1 MDIRFFNFYSS
12 LHEMTAN
19 QQYIMIRSRLLLP
32 LDEELGLETRIEDGY
47 LLTEGAII
55 KEVGPYR
62 PEIGERIIRTYGE
75 KLRIIGTDQDGHP
88 AGWEIPCLNGVILPG
103 FVKAHG
109 HDIQSGYIGIAK
121 DESLLDWL
129 DHAVSPFFH
138 FLDES
143 KEDLREHL
151 GVTPYLLASLKDRLD
166 DIYYGI
172 TSSLNHICHF
182 NRENLP
188 DLVES
193 NTRAGTRMVAALGC
207 KDRAFEPIF
216 LDTIEEVISRLDECV
231 AAFGGVERFR
241 IIPGPDQVFSNSEKM
256 LKAVKAWARDHDT
269 LIHIHSSEEPANTRR
284 FYRKYL
290 SSPVQYLHRAG
301 LMDENMMLVHQVN
314 NTPVDLAIIRET
326 GAGVVH
332 NPLANT
338 ILGSGMPPIVEMME
352 MKIPVAIST
361 DGSGSGDS
369 QNILAAGRLAS
380 QYQKAL
386 HQDARLLPAQKVL
399 EMITVVPAKMLR
411 LNCGSLREGKDA
423 DLILIDLSRPN
434 LTPTRSDNVVENLI
448 WASDGS
454 EVRWVIVDG
463 KILKDDYRFITL
475 DEEKV
480 RNDLQELS
488 QLFFLHSKKNSPD
501 KVANEGN

>member
-1 MDIRFFNFYSS
+1 MAKTPKNI
-12 LHEMTAN
+12 L
-19 QQYIMIRSRLLLP
+19 IRSRLLLP
-32 LDEELGLETRIEDGY
+32 LDEEPGLETKIEDGY
-47 LLTEGAII
+47 LLTEGTVI

-75 KLRIIGTDQDGHP
+75 DLRIIGTDQDGSP
-88 AGWEIPCLNGVILPG
+88 AGWEIPCLNGVVLPG

-143 KEDLREHL
+143 KEELRKHF
-151 GVTPYLLASLKDRLD
+151 GATPYLLASLKDRLD
-166 DIYYGI
+166 DIHYGI
-172 TSSLNHICHF
+172 TSSLNHLCHF

-193 NTRAGTRMVAALGC
+193 NTRAGTRMVAAIGC
-207 KDRAFEPIF
+207 KDRGFEPVF
-216 LDTIEEVISRLDECV
+216 LDTIEEAITRLDECE

-284 FYRKYL
+284 FYRQYL

-314 NTPVDLAIIRET
+314 NTPVDLAIIKET

-352 MKIPVAIST
+352 MEIPVAIAT

-380 QYQKAL
+380 QYQKAF

-399 EMITVVPAKMLR
+399 EMITVKPAKMLR
-411 LNCGSLREGKDA
+411 LNCGSLQAGRDA

-434 LTPTRSDNVVENLI
+434 LTPTRADNVVENLI

-454 EVRWVIVDG
+454 EVRWVMADG

-475 DEEKV
+475 DEEKI
-480 RNDLQELS
+480 RNDIQVLS
-488 QLFFLHSKKNSPD
+488 ELFFNRAKTSSETTNR
-501 KVANEGN
+501 